1 MTIAS
6 TVQQRGIAEVLHFT
20 TNRGIIGTLATGAL
34 LSRHLLPKEKYLHHV
49 LHVNAANRP
58 ESLHDFDKSQNWLDY
73 VNLSISEINRRYF
86 EFSSKWHKDSDIW
99 WGILA
104 FDPVIMTHEGVFF
117 ATTNNAYEPLCIRE
131 AGHAG
136 LAQLFQDLVQR
147 KSGWIVSRRSRAAHL
162 TTCEQAEV
170 LYPQRVS
177 VEYLRRIYV
186 QEGEH
191 QDQAR
196 GWLAEF
202 DLRNVDVIINSAKF
216 QGCKN

>member
-1 MTIAS
+1 MTIAD
-6 TVQQRGIAEVLHFT
+6 TIQQRGISEVLHFT

-34 LSRHLLPKEKYLHHV
+34 LSRHLLRQEDYLQHV
-49 LHVNAANRP
+49 LHVNSVSRP
-58 ESLHDFDKSQNWLDY
+58 ESQRDFDKSQNWLDY

-99 WGILA
+99 WGIMA
-104 FDPVIMTHEGVFF
+104 FDPAIMTHNGVFF

-131 AGHAG
+131 TGNSGFAR
-136 LAQLFQDLVQR
+136 LFQDLVQR
-147 KSGWIVSRRSRAAHL
+147 KSGWTVSRRGRAAYL

-177 VEYLRRIYV
+177 VESLRRIYV

-196 GWLAEF
+196 GWLTEF
-202 DLRNVDVIINSAKF
+202 GLRNVDVVINPAKF

>member
-1 MTIAS
+1 MTVAETIR
-6 TVQQRGIAEVLHFT
+6 QRGISEVLHFT
-20 TNRGIIGTLATGAL
+20 TNRGVIGTLAARAL
-34 LSRHLLPKEKYLHHV
+34 LSRHQLPQEKYLQYV

-58 ESLHDFDKSQNWLDY
+58 ESFHGFDKSQNWLDY

-86 EFSSKWHKDSDIW
+86 DVSLKWHKDLDIW
-99 WGILA
+99 WSILA

-117 ATTNNAYEPLCIRE
+117 ATTNNAYEPLCLRQP
-131 AGHAG
+131 GNAG
-136 LAQLFQDLVQR
+136 LMQLFQDSVQR
-147 KSGWIVSRRSRAAHL
+147 KSGWTVNRRYRAAHL

-177 VEYLRRIYV
+177 LEFLRRIYV

-191 QDQAR
+191 QDQVR
-196 GWLAEF
+196 GWLADF
-202 DLRNVDVIINSAKF
+202 GLHNVDVVIDPEKF

>member
-1 MTIAS
+1 MNIADTI
-6 TVQQRGIAEVLHFT
+6 QQRRISEVLHFT
-20 TNRGIIGTLATGAL
+20 TNRGIVGMLAKGEL
-34 LSRHLLPKEKYLHHV
+34 LSRHLLPDEKYLQHV
-49 LHVNAANRP
+49 LHVNAASRP
-58 ESLHDFDKSQNWLDY
+58 ESLRGFDKSKNWLDY

-86 EFSSKWHKDSDIW
+86 EFSSNWHKDSDIW

-104 FDPVIMTHEGVFF
+104 FDPAIMTHDGVFF
-117 ATTNNAYEPLCIRE
+117 ATTNNAYEPLCVRE
-131 AGHAG
+131 SGSLG
-136 LAQLFQDLVQR
+136 LTRLFEDVVQR
-147 KSGWIVSRRSRAAHL
+147 KAGWTVTRRGRAAHL

-177 VEYLRRIYV
+177 VEFLRRIYV
-186 QEGEH
+186 HDGEH

-202 DLRNVDVIINSAKF
+202 KLGNVDVVINPSKF

>member
-1 MTIAS
+1 MTISGAI
-6 TVQQRGIAEVLHFT
+6 QQRGISEVLHFT
-20 TNRGIIGTLATGAL
+20 TNRGIIGTLAAGAL
-34 LSRHLLPKEKYLHHV
+34 LSRHLLPQEKYLQHV
-49 LHVNAANRP
+49 LHVNAASRP
-58 ESLHDFDKSQNWLDY
+58 ESLQDFDKSKNWLDY

-104 FDPVIMTHEGVFF
+104 FDPAIMTHDGVFF
-117 ATTNNAYEPLCIRE
+117 ATTNNAYEPLSIRE
-131 AGHAG
+131 SGNDG
-136 LAQLFQDLVQR
+136 LARLFQDLVQR
-147 KSGWIVSRRSRAAHL
+147 KSGWTVSRRGRAAHL

-177 VEYLRRIYV
+177 VEFLRRIYV

-202 DLRNVDVIINSAKF
+202 DLRYVDVVINPAKF

>member
-1 MTIAS
+1 MTIAD
-6 TVQQRGIAEVLHFT
+6 TIQQRGISEILHFT
-20 TNRGIIGTLATGAL
+20 TNRGIIGTLANDAL
-34 LSRHLLPKEKYLHHV
+34 LSRHQLPQEKYLQHV
-49 LHVNAANRP
+49 LHVNAASRP
-58 ESLHDFDKSQNWLDY
+58 ESWRGFDKSQNWLDY

-104 FDPVIMTHEGVFF
+104 FDPAIMAHDGVFF
-117 ATTNNAYEPLCIRE
+117 ATTNNAYEPLCIRDS
-131 AGHAG
+131 GNAG
-136 LAQLFQDLVQR
+136 LARLFQDLVQR
-147 KSGWIVSRRSRAAHL
+147 KSGWTVSRRGRAAHL

-170 LYPQRVS
+170 LYPQRIS
-177 VEYLRRIYV
+177 LESLRRIYV

-191 QDQAR
+191 QDQVR

-202 DLRNVDVIINSAKF
+202 GLRHVDVVINPVKF